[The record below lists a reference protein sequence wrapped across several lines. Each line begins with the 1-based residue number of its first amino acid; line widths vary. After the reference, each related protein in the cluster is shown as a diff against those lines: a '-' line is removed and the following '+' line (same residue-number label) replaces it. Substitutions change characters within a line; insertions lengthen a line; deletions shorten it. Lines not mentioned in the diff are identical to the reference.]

1 MADDNLVSRAYE
13 YVKDKAV
20 STAKDLAAKGTTIK
34 DTGPPRGR
42 SAGLD
47 MPKLAQDAADR
58 ALGKRSSS
66 KSSASKKRT
75 TKAASK

>member
-1 MADDNLVSRAYE
+1 MSDNYLSDAYD

-20 STAKDLAAKGTTIK
+20 STAKDLAARGTKITY
-34 DTGPPRGR
+34 TGPPKGR

-58 ALGKRSSS
+58 ALGK
-66 KSSASKKRT
+66 KSTSKRT
-75 TKAASK
+75 TKAASKR